1 LYYKKRS
8 AQQPSLFRFICIV
21 RFKFTISLCYLLL
34 LLAAA
39 PWAVAQKQFRFNEKC
54 SAAYLQIIALKLQPA
69 AKILAAEKIADPN
82 NLAPYFLENYIDF
95 FTLFFNEDSKYYD
108 AAKPLLNKRMSL
120 MQEGPDNSPL
130 TLFSQAIIHLQWAAI
145 ETKFNNKW
153 TAGWHFRDAFK
164 LAKNNSQKFPAFT
177 PNKMITGPL
186 QMVAATI
193 PKSMKWLSSIMGI
206 SGSMQQGKA
215 NLDQFLQ
222 AGDSW
227 ARLFHNE
234 GIFYQCYLQY
244 YLLNQ
249 PDEALAFIQQ
259 HKLDVVNNHMFAYMS
274 ANLHLNNKKSQF
286 TQQIVNGRNQSADY
300 LTTPIWDFEMAYA
313 RLFHLEP
320 DAGSYFQKFLQSFKG
335 NFYVKDAWLK
345 LGYHYLVHGNVSQYK
360 QCMEQVILQGNTAS
374 EADKR
379 ALKEAKLGKAQNL
392 LLLKARLLSDGGFA
406 MEALRSLQGT
416 NSNQFADAAERLEYS
431 YRLGRIYDDLGQD
444 ERAVKSYEY
453 TISAGANR
461 TEYFAARAALQCGM
475 IFEKTGDKAKAG
487 NYYAQCIAMQG
498 HDFEESIEQKAKAG
512 LVRCKEK

>member
-1 LYYKKRS
+1 
-8 AQQPSLFRFICIV
+8 
-21 RFKFTISLCYLLL
+21 LL
-34 LLAAA
+34 LLAVATTTA
-39 PWAVAQKQFRFNEKC
+39 AQKQFRFNEKC
-54 SAAYLQIIALKLQPA
+54 SAAYQQIIALKLQPA
-69 AKILAAEKIADPN
+69 AKILAAEKIADPD
-82 NLAPYFLENYIDF
+82 NLAPHFLENYIDF

-108 AAKPLLNKRMSL
+108 AVKPMLDKRMSL

-130 TLFSQAIIHLQWAAI
+130 TLFTQAIIHLQWAAI

-164 LAKNNSQKFPAFT
+164 LAKSNSQKFPAFT
-177 PNKMITGPL
+177 PNKMITGPM

-215 NLDQFLQ
+215 NLDHFLQ
-222 AGDSW
+222 AGDAW

-259 HKLDVVNNHMFAYMS
+259 HKLDVVNNHMFAYMA
-274 ANLHLNNKKSQF
+274 ANLNLNNKKSQL
-286 TQQIVNGRNQSADY
+286 TQQIVNGRNQSGEYMA
-300 LTTPIWDFEMAYA
+300 TPIWDFEMAYA
-313 RLFHLEP
+313 RLYHLEP
-320 DAGSYFQKFLQSFKG
+320 DANVYFQKFLQTFKG
-335 NFYVKDAWLK
+335 NFYVKDAWLR
-345 LGYHYLVHGNVSQYK
+345 LGYHYLVQGNPAQYK
-360 QCMEQVILQGNTAS
+360 ICMEQVIKQGNTAS

-379 ALKEAKLGKAQNL
+379 ALKEAKQGKAPNL
-392 LLLKARLLSDGGFA
+392 MLLKARLLSDGGFA
-406 MEALRSLQGT
+406 TEALRLLQGT
-416 NSNQFADAAERLEYS
+416 NTNTFSDPAERLEYS

-444 ERAVKSYEY
+444 DRAVKSYE
-453 TISAGANR
+453 IAIAAGTDR

-475 IFEKTGDKAKAG
+475 IFEKIGDKAKAA
-487 NYYAQCIAMQG
+487 NYYTQCIAMQG

-512 LVRCKEK
+512 LARCKEK